1 MWKQS
6 VSLSVSVSF
15 AREILSP
22 RARHGKRTWS
32 TIYVIVPG
40 DREENEPCT
49 TVAQFSRSSVDDGRK
64 DGRRSEASGIVEPDT
79 RLWGVDAGCLAL
91 LVVRISSRTCP
102 PNVFSARVSTL
113 SGTHYQ
119 RVLRIR
125 ELDPRIRQDGN
136 SSRLSRNKFARFYI
150 LSLHLF
156 FRKYI
161 FLLCLYDINL
171 FERSNDV
178 RS

>member
-1 MWKQS
+1 MEA
-6 VSLSVSVSF
+6 VSF
-15 AREILSP
+15 SFICARDLSF
-22 RARHGKRTWS
+22 ASVAQKKTWS

-49 TVAQFSRSSVDDGRK
+49 TVAQFSRSSVDDKRK

-79 RLWGVDAGCLAL
+79 RLWGVDVGLLAL

-125 ELDPRIRQDGN
+125 ELDRRTRQDGN
-136 SSRLSRNKFARFYI
+136 SFATFAQQIREI
-150 LSLHLF
+150 LHSFFTYLF
-156 FRKYI
+156 LTKYI
-161 FLLCLYDINL
+161 SFMLIRHQFTL
-171 FERSNDV
+171 
-178 RS
+178 